1 MQNPKIRL
9 IDNAENVHV
18 CKTQELRKTNLYKES
33 GEIPP
38 PGQTDVQQMSSSTA
52 DVLYNYQLWQL
63 SD

>member
-9 IDNAENVHV
+9 VDNAENV
-18 CKTQELRKTNLYKES
+18 KKTNLYKES

-38 PGQTDVQQMSSSTA
+38 LGQTDVQQMSSSTA